1 MCVVSMIY
9 DHGRQNPPWGEW
21 PTIPFRPMPD
31 DKERDE
37 QTRQAILDWLKLLD
51 AAKKYD
57 KSSGQPDCED
67 PKKATF
73 EEEVLRRLYEI
84 EKRIAKGTGDV

>member
-9 DHGRQNPPWGEW
+9 DQGRINPPWGGW
-21 PTIPFRPMPD
+21 PRIPFQPQPTD
-31 DKERDE
+31 AERDAK
-37 QTRQAILDWLKLLD
+37 TRQAILDWLKLLE
-51 AAKKYD
+51 AAKQYD

-73 EEEVLRRLYEI
+73 EEEVLRRLDEI